1 MEAKEINLKN
11 LFESGVHYGHLTRYR
26 EPKMDKY
33 IFGARNGINII
44 NLEHTVKMMRD
55 AMKVVDRV
63 VNSGGNVL
71 FVGTK
76 FPARKLVEE
85 LATECGM
92 PYVNYR
98 WLGGMLTNYKTIK
111 QSVRSLKQI
120 EKMYES
126 GTIDKLTKKEALT
139 ISRKLTKLKLNL
151 GGIRDMTGLPELIF
165 VLDAGQEKI
174 AIQEANRLGI
184 PVIGVVDTNSSPD
197 GVDYVIPGND
207 DSMRSIRF
215 YLENV
220 AGVITKI
227 KDAKIA
233 GVANIEEESFVEVE
247 SEVEKDSVKEQDTSV
262 STKKAEADN
271 K

>member
-1 MEAKEINLKN
+1 MEAQAINLKN

-44 NLEHTVKMMRD
+44 NLEYTAKMMKD
-55 AMKVVDRV
+55 AMKIVERV
-63 VNSGGNVL
+63 VKNGGNVL

-76 FPARKLVEE
+76 FPARKIIKEIAE
-85 LATECGM
+85 NTSM

-98 WLGGMLTNYKTIK
+98 WLGGMLTNHKTIK
-111 QSVRSLKQI
+111 QSIKSLNQI
-120 EKMYES
+120 EKMYEN
-126 GTIDKLTKKEALT
+126 GTIEKLSKKEALT
-139 ISRKLTKLKLNL
+139 ISRKLDKLRLNL
-151 GGIRDMTGLPELIF
+151 GGIRDMAGLPELLF

-184 PVIGVVDTNSSPD
+184 PVIAVVDTNSSPE
-197 GVDYVIPGND
+197 GVDYIIPGND

-220 AGVITKI
+220 ANVIAKV
-227 KDAKIA
+227 KESKIA
-233 GVANIEEESFVEVE
+233 GVASVEEESFVEE
-247 SEVEKDSVKEQDTSV
+247 DNASAKDSDS
-262 STKKAEADN
+262 N
-271 K
+271 KGAAAQA